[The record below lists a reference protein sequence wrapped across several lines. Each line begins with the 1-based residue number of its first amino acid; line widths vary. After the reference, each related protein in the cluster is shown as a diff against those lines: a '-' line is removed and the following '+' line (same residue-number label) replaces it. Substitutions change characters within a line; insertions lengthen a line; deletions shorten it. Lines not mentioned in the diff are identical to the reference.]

1 MKKTVML
8 LRKRKRWSSLTK
20 RILVMTSL
28 GNGDPGSGTQWVDTK
43 QSWKVKTI
51 ASYFRVSLDKQNCTV
66 FFNMTWHMSINI
78 LYPLSSFCAFFSLS
92 MVLIST
98 FTFIIST
105 IDELQYN
112 EQGEV
117 EFPLLLQI
125 INVIDVITVAFF
137 TIEYFVRL
145 ACSPRKM
152 KFMKGPMNMIDLCA
166 IIPFYLSLLLE
177 GLEVHFKSKISSVNL

>member
-1 MKKTVML
+1 M
-8 LRKRKRWSSLTK
+8 
-20 RILVMTSL
+20 IFF
-28 GNGDPGSGTQWVDTK
+28 
-43 QSWKVKTI
+43 

-66 FFNMTWHMSINI
+66 FLNMTCVHKYFM
-78 LYPLSSFCAFFSLS
+78 YPLSSFCAFFSLS

-112 EQGEV
+112 EEGEV

-125 INVIDVITVAFF
+125 INVIDVITVVFF
-137 TIEYFVRL
+137 TAEYFIRL

-166 IIPFYLSLLLE
+166 IIPFYLSILLE
-177 GLEVHFKSKISSVNL
+177 GLEV

>member
-1 MKKTVML
+1 
-8 LRKRKRWSSLTK
+8 
-20 RILVMTSL
+20 
-28 GNGDPGSGTQWVDTK
+28 
-43 QSWKVKTI
+43 
-51 ASYFRVSLDKQNCTV
+51 
-66 FFNMTWHMSINI
+66 
-78 LYPLSSFCAFFSLS
+78 

-112 EQGEV
+112 EEGEV

-125 INVIDVITVAFF
+125 INVIDVITVIFF
-137 TIEYFVRL
+137 TAEYFLRL

-177 GLEVHFKSKISSVNL
+177 GLEVKMYLL

>member
-1 MKKTVML
+1 
-8 LRKRKRWSSLTK
+8 
-20 RILVMTSL
+20 
-28 GNGDPGSGTQWVDTK
+28 
-43 QSWKVKTI
+43 
-51 ASYFRVSLDKQNCTV
+51 
-66 FFNMTWHMSINI
+66 
-78 LYPLSSFCAFFSLS
+78 

-112 EQGEV
+112 EEGEV

-125 INVIDVITVAFF
+125 INVIDVITVVFF
-137 TIEYFVRL
+137 TAEYFLRL

-166 IIPFYLSLLLE
+166 IIPFYLSILLE
-177 GLEVHFKSKISSVNL
+177 GLEV

>member
-1 MKKTVML
+1 
-8 LRKRKRWSSLTK
+8 
-20 RILVMTSL
+20 
-28 GNGDPGSGTQWVDTK
+28 
-43 QSWKVKTI
+43 
-51 ASYFRVSLDKQNCTV
+51 
-66 FFNMTWHMSINI
+66 
-78 LYPLSSFCAFFSLS
+78 

-112 EQGEV
+112 EEGEV

-125 INVIDVITVAFF
+125 INVIDVITVIFF
-137 TIEYFVRL
+137 TAEYFLRL

-177 GLEVHFKSKISSVNL
+177 GLEVKIYLL

>member
-1 MKKTVML
+1 
-8 LRKRKRWSSLTK
+8 
-20 RILVMTSL
+20 
-28 GNGDPGSGTQWVDTK
+28 
-43 QSWKVKTI
+43 
-51 ASYFRVSLDKQNCTV
+51 
-66 FFNMTWHMSINI
+66 
-78 LYPLSSFCAFFSLS
+78 

-112 EQGEV
+112 EEGEV

-177 GLEVHFKSKISSVNL
+177 GLEVHLTSNNSLSTYTYRILKLLGKPGKSSG

>member
-1 MKKTVML
+1 M
-8 LRKRKRWSSLTK
+8 
-20 RILVMTSL
+20 
-28 GNGDPGSGTQWVDTK
+28 
-43 QSWKVKTI
+43 
-51 ASYFRVSLDKQNCTV
+51 
-66 FFNMTWHMSINI
+66 
-78 LYPLSSFCAFFSLS
+78 YPLSSFCAFFSLS

-112 EQGEV
+112 EEGEV

-125 INVIDVITVAFF
+125 INVIDVITVIFF
-137 TIEYFVRL
+137 TAEYFLRL

-177 GLEVHFKSKISSVNL
+177 GLEVHFTSKNSLSTYTTRILKLLGKPGKSSG

>member
-1 MKKTVML
+1 
-8 LRKRKRWSSLTK
+8 
-20 RILVMTSL
+20 
-28 GNGDPGSGTQWVDTK
+28 
-43 QSWKVKTI
+43 
-51 ASYFRVSLDKQNCTV
+51 
-66 FFNMTWHMSINI
+66 
-78 LYPLSSFCAFFSLS
+78 

-112 EQGEV
+112 EEGEV

-125 INVIDVITVAFF
+125 INVIDVITVIFF
-137 TIEYFVRL
+137 TAEYFLRL

-177 GLEVHFKSKISSVNL
+177 GLEVKKVSPMKYQQLENTGF

>member
-1 MKKTVML
+1 
-8 LRKRKRWSSLTK
+8 
-20 RILVMTSL
+20 
-28 GNGDPGSGTQWVDTK
+28 
-43 QSWKVKTI
+43 
-51 ASYFRVSLDKQNCTV
+51 
-66 FFNMTWHMSINI
+66 
-78 LYPLSSFCAFFSLS
+78 

-112 EQGEV
+112 EEGEV

-125 INVIDVITVAFF
+125 INVIDVITVIFF
-137 TIEYFVRL
+137 TAEYFLRL

-177 GLEVHFKSKISSVNL
+177 GLEVKMYLI

>member
-1 MKKTVML
+1 
-8 LRKRKRWSSLTK
+8 
-20 RILVMTSL
+20 
-28 GNGDPGSGTQWVDTK
+28 
-43 QSWKVKTI
+43 
-51 ASYFRVSLDKQNCTV
+51 
-66 FFNMTWHMSINI
+66 
-78 LYPLSSFCAFFSLS
+78 

-112 EQGEV
+112 EEGEV

-125 INVIDVITVAFF
+125 INVIDVITVVFF
-137 TIEYFVRL
+137 TAEYFIRL

-166 IIPFYLSLLLE
+166 IIPFYLSILLE
-177 GLEVHFKSKISSVNL
+177 GLEV

>member
-1 MKKTVML
+1 
-8 LRKRKRWSSLTK
+8 
-20 RILVMTSL
+20 
-28 GNGDPGSGTQWVDTK
+28 
-43 QSWKVKTI
+43 
-51 ASYFRVSLDKQNCTV
+51 
-66 FFNMTWHMSINI
+66 
-78 LYPLSSFCAFFSLS
+78 

-112 EQGEV
+112 EEGEV

-125 INVIDVITVAFF
+125 INVIDVITVIFF
-137 TIEYFVRL
+137 TAEYFLRL

-177 GLEVHFKSKISSVNL
+177 GLEVKKYLL